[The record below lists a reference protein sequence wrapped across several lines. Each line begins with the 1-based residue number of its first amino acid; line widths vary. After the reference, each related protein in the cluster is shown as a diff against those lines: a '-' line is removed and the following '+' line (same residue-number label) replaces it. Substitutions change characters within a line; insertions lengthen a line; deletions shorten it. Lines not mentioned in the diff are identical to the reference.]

1 MYLPD
6 LSFSF
11 PGRPKVCTARSR
23 KLTNSLRITRVGTTL
38 GLVVLA
44 SSVLLDLV
52 APAELVLDL
61 TALDA
66 LELLQELH
74 ASGTGLIAAV
84 LELEL
89 VAARAHGDALDGD
102 ESGGGAGGHDLV
114 EGGDFLVFDLGGIVV
129 SCGIEVVV

>member
-1 MYLPD
+1 LVPCE
-6 LSFSF
+6 LH
-11 PGRPKVCTARSR
+11 TIRSR
-23 KLTNSLRITRVGTTL
+23 KLTNSLRIPRVGTAL

-52 APAELVLDL
+52 APSELVLDL
-61 TALDA
+61 TALDT
-66 LELLQELH
+66 LELLQELD

-102 ESGGGAGGHDLV
+102 EGGGGAGGHDLV
-114 EGGDFLVFDLGGIVV
+114 EGRDFLVFDLKNMMV
-129 SCGIEVVV
+129 SLKGEIRY